1 MFRPS
6 CHFLSS
12 ALSSRPACYRNSGGT
27 AMMTAASDG
36 GDGGLSRGAWA
47 GRIVGAAVAGVAV
60 AAQVGGTANERSNR
74 RHGVIP
80 SHSGI

>member
-1 MFRPS
+1 
-6 CHFLSS
+6 
-12 ALSSRPACYRNSGGT
+12 
-27 AMMTAASDG
+27 MMTAASDG

-74 RHGVIP
+74 RRGVIP
-80 SHSGI
+80 SRSGIFSDTIKPGGCGTLQQTWMHVQYVANT